1 MRALFY
7 AESDSSICS
16 RFAHWRKRS
25 VARIPAIISLT
36 NLSWLDELNLQQLT
50 KVAEAI
56 RAEIDKK
63 REEEKA
69 LLREELLE
77 KASLLRVDPRELLRS
92 RKGRGGTRVEVKPKY
107 RDKRDPTL
115 TWSGRGRIPRWL
127 QERIKAGE
135 DKDDYLIR

>member
-1 MRALFY
+1 
-7 AESDSSICS
+7 
-16 RFAHWRKRS
+16 

-36 NLSWLDELNLQQLT
+36 SLSWLDELSLQQLT
-50 KVAEAI
+50 KVAEAL
-56 RAEIDKK
+56 RVEIDKK

-77 KASLLRVDPRELLRS
+77 KASLLGVDPWDLLPS
-92 RKGRGGTRVEVKPKY
+92 RKGRGGTRGEVKPKY

-115 TWSGRGRIPRWL
+115 TWSGRGRTPRWL

-135 DKDDYLIR
+135 DKDDYLIRQ